1 MLAFISHHDLNGRTY
16 EERMRFLYTHVP
28 LGHDPTTQQLVML
41 PDQDRFA
48 GMYVI
53 GKQGTG
59 KSSFLENLACF
70 DAAVENAVFFL
81 DPHEDTVMNIIASL
95 PPQCL
100 PRVSLLDMEDEE
112 YPFGLN
118 LFATGELTTQR
129 ALSKAVGRIEHLFHV
144 LWPGP
149 ARQERTRRAG
159 PAAHQPARLAVC
171 RPQPGAQHRRPKPH
185 DD

>member
-1 MLAFISHHDLNGRTY
+1 MLAFISQLDLNGRSY

-28 LGHDPTTQQLVML
+28 LGRDPTTQQLVML
-41 PDQDRFA
+41 PDHDRFA

-53 GKQGTG
+53 GKQETG

-81 DPHEDTVMNIIASL
+81 DPHDDTVMNIIAGL

-118 LFATGELTTQR
+118 LFATGELTTSR
-129 ALSKAVGRIEHLFHV
+129 ELSQAANRIEHLFHV
-144 LWPGP
+144 LWPEVLTQQHLP
-149 ARQERTRRAG
+149 LYL
-159 PAAHQPARLAVC
+159 RLAILALLAN
-171 RPQPGAQHRRPKPH
+171 PG
-185 DD
+185 